1 MSLER
6 SRKTQSVSE
15 DAERAAIRGPNATP
29 NAKQYT
35 QRTEPLSLLVT
46 LCHTFYKKRQK
57 IVTFLPF
64 LSFLGLLF

>member
-15 DAERAAIRGPNATP
+15 GAEREP